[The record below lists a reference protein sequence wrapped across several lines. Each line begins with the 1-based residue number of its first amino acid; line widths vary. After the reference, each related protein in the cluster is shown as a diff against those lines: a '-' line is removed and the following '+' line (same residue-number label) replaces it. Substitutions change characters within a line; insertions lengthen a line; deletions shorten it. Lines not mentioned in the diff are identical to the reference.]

1 MEVEGGR
8 KRKMEVEGGRR
19 GKKEDEGEPQV
30 RETREMKGGTGKED
44 GVRSAIEESSDL
56 GSV

>member
-1 MEVEGGR
+1 
-8 KRKMEVEGGRR
+8 MEVEGGRR
-19 GKKEDEGEPQV
+19 RATGKRDERNERRDG
-30 RETREMKGGTGKED
+30 KGGTGKED